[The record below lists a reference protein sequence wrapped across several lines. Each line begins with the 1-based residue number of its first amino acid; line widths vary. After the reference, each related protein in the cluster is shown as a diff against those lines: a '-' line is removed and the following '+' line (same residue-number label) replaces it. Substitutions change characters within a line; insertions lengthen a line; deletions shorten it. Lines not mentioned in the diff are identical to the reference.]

1 MAIRKKK
8 KFNDLGLGTK
18 NDIGGYR
25 ALNKDGS
32 FNVKKTNIPFFERLN
47 FFHSLITMPWSR
59 FFGLVLLAY
68 FMVNITFASIYT
80 LIGVENLT
88 GMEST
93 TTFNDFIEAFFFS
106 AQTITTLGYGRVAP
120 LGHLANSVA
129 AIESMLGLLGF
140 ALATGM
146 LYGRFSRPSAKIRYS
161 THAVIAPYQD
171 INGFMFRVVNPQN
184 NELLEVE
191 VQVNL
196 AMQRKNSELRD
207 FYSLELE
214 RPKVAFMPY
223 MWTIVHPISEASPL
237 YGLTE
242 KEVLEKDAEFII
254 SMKAFDESS
263 SQTVYSRSS
272 YKANEIHWG
281 QKFVYATTRE
291 SNGISIDVGKIDKTE
306 NAILNS

>member
-88 GMEST
+88 G
-93 TTFNDFIEAFFFS
+93 
-106 AQTITTLGYGRVAP
+106 ITTLGYGRVAP